1 MRRHLP
7 GEGYR
12 KRGGEVSSQ
21 KDIHNLII
29 TGVGGQGNVL
39 SSLLIGQAFVSKG
52 YFATIGE
59 TYGASQRGGSVMSH
73 IRISSAKQLSPL
85 IPKGKAHIVV
95 ALEPVEALR
104 ILTQYGNRETVVLV
118 NTRPIYPVDVTSG
131 NEKYP
136 EMDKIKI
143 SLEGLSRKVYYLPAT
158 EKAMQMGSPILG
170 NMIMLGALL
179 EINLLPLS
187 LEEFRQTLSN
197 NFNGKRLET
206 NLQALEQGRKLVSRA
221 GLEPTTT

>member
-1 MRRHLP
+1 MNS
-7 GEGYR
+7 R
-12 KRGGEVSSQ
+12 KGSYNV
-21 KDIHNLII
+21 II

-39 SSLLIGQAFVSKG
+39 SSQLIGQAFVAKG

-73 IRISSAKQLSPL
+73 IRISAEKQLSPL
-85 IPKGKAHIVV
+85 IPKGKAQVVV

-104 ILTQYGNRETVVLV
+104 ILTQYGNRESVVLV

-136 EMDKIKI
+136 QTEDIRR

-158 EKAMQMGSPILG
+158 EKALEMGSPILG

-179 EINLLPLS
+179 RANLIPLTA
-187 LEEFRQTLSN
+187 EEFRQTLAN
-197 NFNGKRLET
+197 NFKDRRLET
-206 NLQALEQGRKLVSRA
+206 NLRALEEGGKMIQV
-221 GLEPTTT
+221 